1 MTKLSKPKYLDKVN
15 HLSEEEKERLLS
27 RMAGKLPRRVE
38 KEKISQ
44 VEALAIQMELE
55 DEHLQEWR
63 KMMQSLKKKDEA
75 KAAEKA
81 KAAKKAKPA
90 EGAKS
95 VEKAKPAEKAK
106 AAVVKKA
113 DEKVKV
119 AKKAKTPAKA
129 KVELGK

>member
-15 HLSEEEKERLLS
+15 HLSEEEKERLLY

-119 AKKAKTPAKA
+119 AKKAKTPEKA
-129 KVELGK
+129 KVEPGK